1 MAIVCHWRLA
11 NRQLGSLFGLA
22 IWACVMGPCKQKDY
36 KCESDAGR
44 GKDHGL
50 NPATLWCDLFI
61 EARADARQERSRY
74 LGVGGHVKAG
84 VDGGEQ
90 GLLPREC
97 GARSEEHTSELQS
110 LAYLVCRLLL
120 EKKKTSKRTL
130 I

>member
-22 IWACVMGPCKQKDY
+22 IWACVMGPCKQQDY

-50 NPATLWCDLFI
+50 NPATLWSDLFI
-61 EARADARQERSRY
+61 EARADARQERGRY

-84 VDGGEQ
+84 VDGGGQ
-90 GLLPREC
+90 GLPPLGC
-97 GARSEEHTSELQS
+97 GAANEAGLPVGPPVA
-110 LAYLVCRLLL
+110 LWLGV
-120 EKKKTSKRTL
+120 
-130 I
+130 